1 MTTEQDYPVQVQQI
15 ETGITVLKRRQK
27 KLMFS
32 SIGMSIIFIVSLF
45 TLFVQQDIVLSL
57 FGLSQQVEQLHL
69 PYSIDAN
76 LRDFLDQPDYLL
88 NLFSWFGWLVL
99 KVIVAFTGAFIIV
112 SILKKFRFFL
122 IRFQSFVL
130 KFVAWLVA
138 FIILWSGLTYLQY
151 DLKDDEA
158 KQYQA
163 FVHYDKNIQQSDIYQ
178 YLQRSNNPEPVQSY
192 VLAQTALLH
201 KPVDRD
207 VAIAY
212 VSKLVQS
219 ERTDP
224 HFLEY
229 GFKPEQIW
237 SMQHQLYGKS
247 VSPIAI
253 GVEPQVVKANR
264 WAEISQFIVAGM
276 VVLSFIVSLFLYL
289 LASRLKKRLV
299 RISQQ
304 LSY

>member
-253 GVEPQVVKANR
+253 GVESQVVKANR

-289 LASRLKKRLV
+289 LASRLKKRLM

>member
-88 NLFSWFGWLVL
+88 NLFSWFGWLFL

-253 GVEPQVVKANR
+253 GVESQVVKANR

-289 LASRLKKRLV
+289 LASRLKKRLM

>member
-151 DLKDDEA
+151 ELKDDEA

-253 GVEPQVVKANR
+253 GVESQVVKANR

>member
-45 TLFVQQDIVLSL
+45 TLFVQQDIVLSF
-57 FGLSQQVEQLHL
+57 FGLSQQIEQLHL
-69 PYSIDAN
+69 PYSVDAN

-122 IRFQSFVL
+122 IRFQSFIL
-130 KFVAWLVA
+130 KFVAWLFA

-201 KPVDRD
+201 KPVDRE

-224 HFLEY
+224 HFMEY

-253 GVEPQVVKANR
+253 GVEPQVAKANR

-289 LASRLKKRLV
+289 LASRLKKRLM

>member
-253 GVEPQVVKANR
+253 GVESQVVKANR

>member
-276 VVLSFIVSLFLYL
+276 VVLSFIVSLSLYL
-289 LASRLKKRLV
+289 LASRLKKRLM

>member
-1 MTTEQDYPVQVQQI
+1 MTTETDYPVQVQQI

-88 NLFSWFGWLVL
+88 NLLSWFGWLVL
-99 KVIVAFTGAFIIV
+99 KVIVAFAGAFIIV
-112 SILKKFRFFL
+112 SILKRFRFFL

-138 FIILWSGLTYLQY
+138 FIIFWSGLTYLQY

-158 KQYQA
+158 KQYLA

-253 GVEPQVVKANR
+253 GVESQVVKANR

>member
-57 FGLSQQVEQLHL
+57 FGLSQQIEQLHL
-69 PYSIDAN
+69 PYSVDTN

-88 NLFSWFGWLVL
+88 NLLSWFGWLVL
-99 KVIVAFTGAFIIV
+99 KVIVAFVGAFIIV

-122 IRFQSFVL
+122 IRFQSFIL

-253 GVEPQVVKANR
+253 GVEPQVLKANR
-264 WAEISQFIVAGM
+264 WAEISQFIVTGM
-276 VVLSFIVSLFLYL
+276 VVLSFIVSLLLYL
-289 LASRLKKRLV
+289 LASRLKKRLM

>member
-1 MTTEQDYPVQVQQI
+1 MTTETDYPVQVQQI

-112 SILKKFRFFL
+112 SILKKFHFFL

-253 GVEPQVVKANR
+253 GVESQVVKANR

-289 LASRLKKRLV
+289 LASRLKKRLM

>member
-1 MTTEQDYPVQVQQI
+1 M
-15 ETGITVLKRRQK
+15 
-27 KLMFS
+27 
-32 SIGMSIIFIVSLF
+32 
-45 TLFVQQDIVLSL
+45 
-57 FGLSQQVEQLHL
+57 
-69 PYSIDAN
+69 
-76 LRDFLDQPDYLL
+76 
-88 NLFSWFGWLVL
+88 
-99 KVIVAFTGAFIIV
+99 IVAFTGAFIIV

-253 GVEPQVVKANR
+253 GVESQVVKANR

-289 LASRLKKRLV
+289 LASRLKKRLM